1 MTSDA
6 TQLATDITKESAS
19 AEAVAE
25 VTETTADAVSLEE
38 TAAATTSHR
47 VLKLLAAGTSVVFSV
62 EVASKSEADQLI
74 ASGKI
79 SQSQLNAALTR
90 RGLPTVTSFV
100 ENPSF
105 TEDVEYYTKEKANS
119 ISTGFIVRLVF
130 RVLGM
135 VFVLAIGAYFLYTRS
150 SKAASNQDD
159 VARYSAGKTTSD
171 KAKVLGTLGTTTPA
185 PYPMMGQQGLPGAM
199 GMPMRR

>member
-1 MTSDA
+1 M
-6 TQLATDITKESAS
+6 
-19 AEAVAE
+19 
-25 VTETTADAVSLEE
+25 
-38 TAAATTSHR
+38 
-47 VLKLLAAGTSVVFSV
+47 VFSV

-119 ISTGFIVRLVF
+119 SSTGAIVGG
-130 RVLGM
+130 VLGG
-135 VFVLAIGAYFLYTRS
+135 VFILAIGAYFLYTRS

>member
-6 TQLATDITKESAS
+6 TQLATDITKESAF

-135 VFVLAIGAYFLYTRS
+135 VFVLAIGCLFSLHRS
-150 SKAASNQDD
+150 VEGHLWVFPGQ
-159 VARYSAGKTTSD
+159 
-171 KAKVLGTLGTTTPA
+171 LG
-185 PYPMMGQQGLPGAM
+185 
-199 GMPMRR
+199 

>member
-6 TQLATDITKESAS
+6 TQLATDITKESAF

-25 VTETTADAVSLEE
+25 VTETTADAVNLEE
-38 TAAATTSHR
+38 TAAATTRRR
-47 VLKLLAAGTSVVFSV
+47 VLKLLAAGTFVVFSV

-79 SQSQLNAALTR
+79 SQSKLNAALAR

-119 ISTGFIVRLVF
+119 
-130 RVLGM
+130 
-135 VFVLAIGAYFLYTRS
+135 
-150 SKAASNQDD
+150 
-159 VARYSAGKTTSD
+159 
-171 KAKVLGTLGTTTPA
+171 
-185 PYPMMGQQGLPGAM
+185 
-199 GMPMRR
+199 

>member
-1 MTSDA
+1 VKTGPPSTSDSSSLSSDVEIIRRKKVKAKVEMTSDA

-119 ISTGFIVRLVF
+119 FSTGFIVRLVF

-135 VFVLAIGAYFLYTRS
+135 VFVLAIGAYFLYTS
-150 SKAASNQDD
+150 VEGHLWVPPGQ
-159 VARYSAGKTTSD
+159 
-171 KAKVLGTLGTTTPA
+171 LG
-185 PYPMMGQQGLPGAM
+185 
-199 GMPMRR
+199 